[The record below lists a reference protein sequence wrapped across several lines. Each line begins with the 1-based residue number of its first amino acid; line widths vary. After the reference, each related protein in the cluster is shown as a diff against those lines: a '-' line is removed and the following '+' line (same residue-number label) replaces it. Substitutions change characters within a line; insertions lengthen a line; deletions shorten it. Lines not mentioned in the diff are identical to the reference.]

1 MRRAVSGVLWA
12 LAAMGCG
19 GEDLLAPD
27 LTGVRATRLEDG
39 RVSLQVYIVC
49 GVLQGQ
55 RSADDA
61 CGWPEEQ
68 PLCVDAGWYPAEDAA
83 FRTPL
88 LSQRTCEPVG
98 TRMYRAMTVVSPDV
112 VPAGRDL
119 RILVQVDPR
128 TTRFIIDSP

>member
-1 MRRAVSGVLWA
+1 MKGMLLA
-12 LAAMGCG
+12 LAAMGCDG
-19 GEDLLAPD
+19 DLQAPD
-27 LTGVRATRLEDG
+27 ITGVRATRLEDG
-39 RVSLQVYIVC
+39 RVSLAVYVVC

-55 RSADDA
+55 PPADED

-68 PLCVDAGWYPAEDAA
+68 PLCVDAGWYPVEDAS

-88 LSQRTCEPVG
+88 LSQRTCEPAG
-98 TRMYRAMTVVSPDV
+98 TRIYRSMTVVSPGV

-128 TTRFIIDSP
+128 TTRFIMVSP